1 MNALVRGGGTVLAVT
16 SAVLHGA
23 SLSVLTFAMAAACL
37 YCAYELWRFD
47 TVRSWV
53 LVAVMNIAMIA
64 VHLPLMGHHGHT
76 ATPGA
81 GMGTTMAVA
90 TVVAAAEIMLAAA
103 VLFARTRA
111 PG

>member
-1 MNALVRGGGTVLAVT
+1 MT

-23 SLSVLTFAMAAACL
+23 SMSVLMFAMAAACL

-53 LVAVMNIAMIA
+53 LIAVMNIAMIA
-64 VHLPLMGHHGHT
+64 VHLPLLGHHGHT
-76 ATPGA
+76 VAPGA
-81 GMGTTMAVA
+81 GMGTTMAAA

-103 VLFARTRA
+103 VLHARTRA

>member
-1 MNALVRGGGTVLAVT
+1 MT

-23 SLSVLTFAMAAACL
+23 SLSVLTVVMAAACV

-47 TVRSWV
+47 TVRSWT

-64 VHLPLMGHHGHT
+64 VHLPLLGHHGHT
-76 ATPGA
+76 VAPGA
-81 GMGTTMAVA
+81 AMGTVMGLA
-90 TVVAAAEIMLAAA
+90 TAVAAAEITLAAA